1 MRRNRRVKILATLG
15 PASANEEMIDK
26 LFRAGVDV
34 FRINMSHSTHE
45 GLKETHGIIRDVE
58 RKHNRPIGILCDLQ
72 GPKLRIGE
80 MTGGRV
86 FLREGENIS
95 FDMDKAAGTETRIPL
110 PHKAIFD
117 GVASGDALLLDDGKL
132 RLRCT
137 GKSDGR
143 IDAEVVVGGPLASRK
158 GVSLP
163 DTVVPLGAL
172 TDKDRADLECA
183 AELGVEWMGLSF
195 VQRADDVAEARK
207 LLRGRAASMSKI
219 EKPSALLQ
227 LEEII
232 DLSDSIMVAR
242 GDLGVELPVERV
254 PGLQKKMTRAARN
267 AGKPVVIAT
276 QMLES
281 MISAPVPTRAEVS
294 DVATAVFEGADAVML
309 SAESAVGQ
317 YPVEAVE
324 MMDKVAC
331 EVESDPAY
339 DKIIHSHETAPEATG
354 ADAIA
359 AAAKSVSETLNL
371 AAIICYTSTGS
382 TGMRVARE
390 RPQQPIITLTPN
402 RDTSRRLAAV
412 WGLHCVLTE
421 DAKDL
426 DDMVDKACKIAF
438 EEGFAKPGDRVIVT
452 AGVPLGT
459 PGATN
464 MVRVAFLS
472 EDGTALH

>member
-1 MRRNRRVKILATLG
+1 
-15 PASANEEMIDK
+15 MIEK
-26 LFRAGVDV
+26 LFETGVDV
-34 FRINMSHSTHE
+34 FRINMSHSTHD
-45 GLKETHGIIRDVE
+45 GLKDLHSIIRDVE
-58 RKHNRPIGILCDLQ
+58 RAHNRPIGILCDLQ

-80 MTGGRV
+80 MSGGRV
-86 FLREGENIS
+86 FLAEGSTVS
-95 FDMDKAAGTETRIPL
+95 FDMEKKPGGEKRIPL
-110 PHKAIFD
+110 PHKPIFE
-117 GVASGDALLLDDGKL
+117 GVEAGHSLLLDDGKL
-132 RLRCT
+132 RLTCT
-137 GKSDGR
+137 DVSDGR
-143 IDAEVVVGGPLASRK
+143 IEARVEVGGPLASRK
-158 GVSLP
+158 GISLP
-163 DTVVPLGAL
+163 DTIVPVGAL

-183 AELGVEWMGLSF
+183 AELGVDWMGLSF
-195 VQRADDVAEARK
+195 VQRADDVAEART
-207 LLRGRAASMSKI
+207 LLKGRAATMAKI
-219 EKPSALLQ
+219 EKPSALAQ
-227 LEEII
+227 LEEIVE
-232 DLSDSIMVAR
+232 LSDSIMVAR

-254 PGLQKKMTRAARN
+254 PGLQKKMTRVARN

-294 DVATAVFEGADAVML
+294 DVATAVFEGADAIML

-317 YPVEAVE
+317 YPIEAVA
-324 MMDKVAC
+324 MMDKVAI

-339 DKIIHSHETAPEATG
+339 DRIIHSLETAPEATG

-359 AAAKSVSETLNL
+359 AAAHSVSDTLKL

-390 RPQQPIITLTPN
+390 RPEQPIITLTPI
-402 RDTSRRLAAV
+402 RETSRRLSAV
-412 WGLHCVLTE
+412 WGLHCVLTD

-426 DDMVDKACKIAF
+426 DHMVDKACKIAF

-464 MVRVAFLS
+464 MVRVAFLA